1 MSEFLFK
8 CKYFKDGLCVNPS
21 LIIENPK
28 TLYIPCRHVKCKECP
43 LKIAY
48 ISFLAKKGKIKEDC
62 LHCNKYGNSGG
73 RVVLTPKK
81 FERKCLNKW
90 WMCEQAIRRHEAS
103 WNVQKNKVLWAVCKA
118 VARFHYDPE
127 FSVQLI
133 AFFSTVGLILGA
145 IAVAIAIAGS
155 LLNFCTGFYLVVETT
170 LIFTLLSGLFSTGMD
185 GLKNWLVSNYSH
197 VYSAA
202 EKEVEKEKS
211 II

>member
-21 LIIENPK
+21 LILDNPK
-28 TLYIPCRHVKCKECP
+28 LIYTPCRHVKCKECP

-48 ISFLAKKGKIKEDC
+48 ISFLVKKGKIKEDC
-62 LHCNKYGNSGG
+62 LYCTKYDNSGG

-81 FERKCLNKW
+81 FERKCLDKW
-90 WMCEQAIRRHEAS
+90 LMCEQAIRLHEAS
-103 WNVQKNKVLWAVCKA
+103 WNAPQKNKVLWAVCKA
-118 VARFHYDPE
+118 VVRYHYDPE
-127 FSVQLI
+127 FSFQVF
-133 AFFSTVGLILGA
+133 AFFLTVGLILGA
-145 IAVAIAIAGS
+145 IAVATTGS
-155 LLNFCTGFYLVVETT
+155 LLNFCTGFYLVLETT
-170 LIFTLLSGLFSTGMD
+170 LIFTLLGGLFSIGMD

-202 EKEVEKEKS
+202 EKEVEREKS